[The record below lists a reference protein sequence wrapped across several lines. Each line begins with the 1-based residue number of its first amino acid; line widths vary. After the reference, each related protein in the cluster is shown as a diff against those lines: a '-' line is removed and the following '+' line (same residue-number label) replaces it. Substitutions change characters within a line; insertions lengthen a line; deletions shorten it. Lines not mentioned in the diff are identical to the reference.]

1 MIYNDYRILY
11 FSCKKVPWKKAQ
23 SNHTKV
29 RLQVLD
35 KMLNL
40 LLKNPE
46 FTAENFTFCEVFI
59 QTEYGDLQSK
69 SPYSFQM

>member
-1 MIYNDYRILY
+1 
-11 FSCKKVPWKKAQ
+11 
-23 SNHTKV
+23 
-29 RLQVLD
+29 
-35 KMLNL
+35 MLNL

-59 QTEYGDLQSK
+59 ETEYGDLQSK